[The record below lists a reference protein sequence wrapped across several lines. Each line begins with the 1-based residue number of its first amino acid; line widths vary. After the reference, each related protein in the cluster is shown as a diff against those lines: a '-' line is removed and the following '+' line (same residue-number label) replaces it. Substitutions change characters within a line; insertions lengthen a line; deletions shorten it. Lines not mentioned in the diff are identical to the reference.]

1 MRTSIRTYSELARL
15 ETFEERYNYL
25 RLRSQVG
32 QSTFGYDRYLNQ
44 VFYTSSQWR
53 SVRNVVIQR
62 DNGCDLG
69 IYGRDILDKII
80 IHHMN
85 PLSVED
91 LEDNIEDALNPDYL
105 VCVTHNTHNAIHF
118 GDSSLLNELP
128 KDRTPGDTIP
138 WR

>member
-91 LEDNIEDALNPDYL
+91 LENNIEDALNPDYL